1 MFCRKCGAELRIK
14 AGAKFCGKCGTPIAA
29 PKTSAPEKEPKS
41 KPKSTIWTPEPKP
54 EPKPASKKSA
64 EPEKKPTLIRSMPK
78 PGSSGTS
85 SNGEKDN
92 WFSDAGDL

>member
-29 PKTSAPEKEPKS
+29 PKTSAPEKESKS

-64 EPEKKPTLIRSMPK
+64 EPEKKPTLISSMPK
-78 PGSSGTS
+78 PGSSGTN

>member
-41 KPKSTIWTPEPKP
+41 TIWTPEPKP
-54 EPKPASKKSA
+54 EPKPVPKKAA
-64 EPEKKPTLIRSMPK
+64 EPEKKPTLISSMPK